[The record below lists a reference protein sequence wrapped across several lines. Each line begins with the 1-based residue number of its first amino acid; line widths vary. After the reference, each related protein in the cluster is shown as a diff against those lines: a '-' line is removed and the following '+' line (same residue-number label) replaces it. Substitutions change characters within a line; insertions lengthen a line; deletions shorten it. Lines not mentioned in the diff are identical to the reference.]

1 MYTRNVIIRT
11 LLLVFLLAASTALCS
26 WLFYSGK
33 GLLGTAVMPL
43 VLLASVLLIGLFNR
57 SNRKLAQF
65 FDAIR
70 NEDFSQTFPENVK
83 EKTLREL
90 HRSLNRVNRM
100 FARVRE
106 ASETD
111 EQFYRSLISHAR
123 TGLMAYDRRG
133 RIHEINP
140 AMENILAAYNL
151 RYLKDFNAVDPRL
164 PDLFDRLAP
173 GKPEILAIPIEN
185 EMQQLL
191 FNRSLLQIKEEEYSI
206 VSVENIK
213 NELDHKE
220 LDSWV
225 RLIRVLNH
233 EIVNAV
239 TPITTL
245 SSTFYDLYHRN
256 GKLDTKQVSDDM
268 IADTARALQNINE
281 HASGLMNFVN
291 SYRQITRLPEPAF
304 RDVPLAEFIREELFT
319 LRNYSGAEKLETE
332 VEIRPENLSVYA
344 DPELLQRVFSNILIN
359 ALQSMESAED
369 RKLRISAATNYT
381 NRVVVRIT
389 DTGAGIPADL
399 RDQMFVP
406 FFSTKENGSGIGLS
420 LSRQIMHLHKGEI
433 SVESEE
439 GKGTVVSLLF

>member
-1 MYTRNVIIRT
+1 MYTRDLLIRII
-11 LLLVFLLAASTALCS
+11 LLVCLLAASSAACTWMFLA
-26 WLFYSGK
+26 GK
-33 GLLGTAVMPL
+33 IPYGLAVLPLIPVGAGLLIWM
-43 VLLASVLLIGLFNR
+43 FNR
-57 SNRKLAQF
+57 TNRKIALF
-65 FDAIR
+65 FDSIR
-70 NEDFSQTFPENVK
+70 NEDFSQTFPENVR

-123 TGLMAYDRRG
+123 TGLMAYDRQG
-133 RIHEINP
+133 SIHEINP

-151 RYLKDFNAVDPRL
+151 RRLSDFDKVDPRL
-164 PDLFDRLAP
+164 TGLFDHLAP
-173 GKPEILAIPIEN
+173 GKPEIMAIPIEN

-191 FNRSLLQIKEEEYSI
+191 FNRSVLQIKDEEYSI

-213 NELDHKE
+213 SELDHKE

-245 SSTFYDLYHRN
+245 SSTFFDLFHRN
-256 GKLDTKQVSDDM
+256 GNLERGQVNDEM

-281 HASGLMNFVN
+281 HASGLMKFVN
-291 SYRQITRLPEPAF
+291 SYRQITRLPEPSF
-304 RDVPLAEFIREELFT
+304 RNVPLGEFIRKELFT
-319 LRNYSGAEKLETE
+319 LQNYSGAEKLETE
-332 VEIRPENLSVYA
+332 IDIHPEDVSVYA

-359 ALQSMESAED
+359 ALQSMEAEKT
-369 RKLRISAATNYT
+369 RKLRISAAPNYN
-381 NRVVVRIT
+381 NRVVVKIADSGT
-389 DTGAGIPADL
+389 GIPADI
-399 RDQMFVP
+399 RDQVFVP
-406 FFSTKENGSGIGLS
+406 FFSTKDQGSGIGLS

-433 SVESEE
+433 NLDSEE